1 MKKNLNKTSTRK
13 TGYRMDKYK
22 KKKRLKLWA
31 WLVIITI
38 NIIVVIISLY
48 QINDW
53 DKDNKST
60 NKQLKEIKDKV
71 KVEQTN
77 SNEEL
82 INQQDN
88 KDNDY
93 WNYIKLPLV
102 SVDFKE
108 LLEKN
113 SDTVAFL
120 KVNGTNINYPVVQTN
135 DNEYYLHHSYNKT
148 KNDAG
153 WVFLDYRNNL
163 DNLQEN
169 SIIYAHGRYDTTMF
183 GSLKNVFKSD
193 WYNKTDNYVVYL
205 STPKK
210 NMLWQIF
217 SVYKIKTET
226 YYLTSSFTSDES
238 YQKFINTIKERSKYN
253 FNTNVTTNDRIL
265 TLSTCYNSSEKVVLH
280 AKLIKIQNR

>member
-13 TGYRMDKYK
+13 TGYRMYRYK

-38 NIIVVIISLY
+38 NIIVVIIALY

-135 DNEYYLHHSYNKT
+135 DNEYYLHH
-148 KNDAG
+148 
-153 WVFLDYRNNL
+153 
-163 DNLQEN
+163 
-169 SIIYAHGRYDTTMF
+169 
-183 GSLKNVFKSD
+183 
-193 WYNKTDNYVVYL
+193 
-205 STPKK
+205 
-210 NMLWQIF
+210 
-217 SVYKIKTET
+217 
-226 YYLTSSFTSDES
+226 
-238 YQKFINTIKERSKYN
+238 
-253 FNTNVTTNDRIL
+253 
-265 TLSTCYNSSEKVVLH
+265 
-280 AKLIKIQNR
+280 